1 MSLVTVVWSMIAA
14 ACLTLAAVHLP
25 VWWRNREAR
34 ATLAFGIAAAST
46 AAIAFGELV
55 MLKAPTPEVYAT
67 AVRWVHVPIAVLMV
81 ALAGFAFHYLGAG
94 RRWLAGAA
102 IGLRLLSL
110 VINFSVGQNL
120 NWLEVQALRDVV
132 FLGEVVRV
140 PVGVSNP
147 WMAIGQLSVLLLTGL
162 LRRRQRDRL
171 ATRSTRSRP
180 RRRRHPGLA
189 HAFRRPPGGR
199 CCSGAGSRR
208 PYVLSLFCLGI
219 VAVMAYALST
229 DLLRAKQLVG
239 DLSVKEQEAA
249 LAAEAADFGTFSR
262 DMTRDVIEA
271 SDKWRELFGFA
282 PGQPLA
288 LDDLVQ
294 RIHVDDRAAFADS
307 TAAAIRERGT
317 QHVEFRVQP
326 GDGRIRWIAA
336 IGRVEFDTRGRPVR
350 SRGVCIDISARK
362 QAEQET
368 LRLRQDIAH
377 VGRVSVMGQLASA
390 LAHEI
395 NQPLGAI
402 LRNAEAALLFM
413 QDPSPDLNEINAI
426 LEDIRK
432 DDQRAGAVIDRMR
445 ALLRRDEAEMK
456 PIDVAQM
463 LDDVA
468 ALLRPDAAARHV
480 ALDDRPAARSAP
492 AARRPRAAAAGA
504 AQPDPQRHGC
514 PRRRNGRPAQGR
526 RDRATPGHPCARDS
540 ASPTPAAV
548 FRPAQ
553 IERIFDPFFTT
564 KTSGIGMGLSIS
576 RSIVEAHDGH
586 LWAENNAEGGA
597 TFRFSVRIDRRA
609 VS

>member
-46 AAIAFGELV
+46 AAIAFAELV
-55 MLKAPTPEVYAT
+55 MLKAATPETYAT
-67 AVRWVHVPIAVLMV
+67 AVRWAHVPIVVLMV
-81 ALAGFAFHYLGAG
+81 ALAGFAFHHLGAG
-94 RRWLAGAA
+94 RAWLAIAA

-120 NWLEVQALRDVV
+120 NWLEVQGLRDVM

-140 PVGVSNP
+140 PIGVSNP
-147 WMAIGQLSVLLLTGL
+147 WMAIGQLSVLLLTVFFVDASVTAWRRGRRAAALVVGGILTL
-162 LRRRQRDRL
+162 LMLSGGVL
-171 ATRSTRSRP
+171 AVALFW
-180 RRRRHPGLA
+180 GKFQA
-189 HAFRRPPGGR
+189 
-199 CCSGAGSRR
+199 

-262 DMTRDVIEA
+262 DMRRNVIDA
-271 SDKWRELFGFA
+271 SDKWRELFGFV

-307 TAAAIRERGT
+307 TAASIRERRT

-336 IGRVEFDTRGRPVR
+336 IGRVEFDLRGRPVR

-362 QAEQET
+362 QAEQEM

-445 ALLRRDEAEMK
+445 ALLRRDEAEMQ
-456 PIDVAQM
+456 PVDVAQM

-480 ALDDRPAARSAP
+480 SLEIDLPPDPPRLLGDRVQLQQVLLNLILNGMDALGAGTGGLRKVAVT
-492 AARRPRAAAAGA
+492 ARRLGTHALEFSVADTGSGIPAG
-504 AQPDPQRHGC
+504 
-514 PRRRNGRPAQGR
+514 
-526 RDRATPGHPCARDS
+526 
-540 ASPTPAAV
+540 
-548 FRPAQ
+548 Q

-597 TFRFSVRIDRRA
+597 TFRFSVRIDPAA

>member
-1 MSLVTVVWSMIAA
+1 MSLVTVVWSMIGA

-34 ATLAFGIAAAST
+34 ATLAFGIASAST

-67 AVRWVHVPIAVLMV
+67 AVRWIHVPIAVLMV

-110 VINFSVGQNL
+110 VINFTVGQNL
-120 NWLEVQALRDVV
+120 NWLEVHALRDLV

-147 WMAIGQLSVLLLTGL
+147 WMAIGQLGVLLLLIFFIDASVT
-162 LRRRQRDRL
+162 
-171 ATRSTRSRP
+171 AW
-180 RRRRHPGLA
+180 RRRRRAAALVVGGILALLMLSGGLLA
-189 HAFRRPPGGR
+189 VALFWGKVQ
-199 CCSGAGSRR
+199 A

-229 DLLRAKQLVG
+229 DLLRASKLVG

-271 SDKWRELFGFA
+271 SDKWRDLFGFA
-282 PGQPLA
+282 PGQPLV

-307 TAAAIRERGT
+307 TAAAIRDRGT

-468 ALLRPDAAARHV
+468 ALLRPDAAARHI
-480 ALDDRPAARSAP
+480 ALAIDLPPDPPRLLGDRVQLQQVLLNLILNGMDALGAGTGGLRKIVVT
-492 AARRPRAAAAGA
+492 ARRLGTHALEFSVADTGSGIAA
-504 AQPDPQRHGC
+504 
-514 PRRRNGRPAQGR
+514 
-526 RDRATPGHPCARDS
+526 
-540 ASPTPAAV
+540 
-548 FRPAQ
+548 AQ

-597 TFRFSVRIDRRA
+597 TFHFSVRIDRRA

>member
-46 AAIAFGELV
+46 AAIAFAELV
-55 MLKAPTPEVYAT
+55 MLKAATPETYAT
-67 AVRWVHVPIAVLMV
+67 AVRWAHVPIVVLMV

-94 RRWLAGAA
+94 RAWLAIAA

-120 NWLEVQALRDVV
+120 NWLEVQGLRDVV

-140 PVGVSNP
+140 PIGVSNP
-147 WMAIGQLSVLLLTGL
+147 WMAIGQLSVLLLTVFFVDASVTAWRQGRRAAALVVGGILTL
-162 LRRRQRDRL
+162 LMLSGGVL
-171 ATRSTRSRP
+171 AVALFW
-180 RRRRHPGLA
+180 GKFQA
-189 HAFRRPPGGR
+189 
-199 CCSGAGSRR
+199 

-262 DMTRDVIEA
+262 DMTRNVIDA
-271 SDKWRELFGFA
+271 SDKWRELFGFV

-307 TAAAIRERGT
+307 TAASIRERRT

-336 IGRVEFDTRGRPVR
+336 IGRVEFDLRGRPVR

-362 QAEQET
+362 QAEQEM

-445 ALLRRDEAEMK
+445 ALLRRDEAEMQ
-456 PIDVAQM
+456 PVDVAQM

-480 ALDDRPAARSAP
+480 SLEIDLPPDPPRLLGDRVQLQQVLLNLILNGMDALGAGTGGLRKVAVT
-492 AARRPRAAAAGA
+492 ARRLGTHALEFSVADTGSGIPAG
-504 AQPDPQRHGC
+504 
-514 PRRRNGRPAQGR
+514 
-526 RDRATPGHPCARDS
+526 
-540 ASPTPAAV
+540 
-548 FRPAQ
+548 Q

-597 TFRFSVRIDRRA
+597 TFRFSVRIDPAA

>member
-46 AAIAFGELV
+46 AAIAFAELV
-55 MLKAPTPEVYAT
+55 MLKAATPETYAT
-67 AVRWVHVPIAVLMV
+67 AVRWAHVPIVVLMV

-94 RRWLAGAA
+94 RAWLAIAA

-120 NWLEVQALRDVV
+120 NWLEVQGLRDVV

-140 PVGVSNP
+140 PIGVSNP
-147 WMAIGQLSVLLLTGL
+147 WMAIGQLSVLLLTVFFVDASVTAWRRGRRAAALVVGGILTL
-162 LRRRQRDRL
+162 LMLSGGVL
-171 ATRSTRSRP
+171 AVALFWGKFQAP
-180 RRRRHPGLA
+180 H
-189 HAFRRPPGGR
+189 
-199 CCSGAGSRR
+199 
-208 PYVLSLFCLGI
+208 VLSLFCLGI

-262 DMTRDVIEA
+262 DMTRNVIDA
-271 SDKWRELFGFA
+271 SDKWRELFGFV

-307 TAAAIRERGT
+307 TAASIRERRT

-336 IGRVEFDTRGRPVR
+336 IGRVEFDLRGRPVR

-362 QAEQET
+362 QAEQEM

-445 ALLRRDEAEMK
+445 ALLRRDEAEMQ
-456 PIDVAQM
+456 PVDVAQM

-480 ALDDRPAARSAP
+480 SLEIDLPPDPPRLLGDRVQLQQVLLNLILNGMDALGAGTGGLRKVAVT
-492 AARRPRAAAAGA
+492 ARRLGTHALEFSVADTGSGIPAG
-504 AQPDPQRHGC
+504 
-514 PRRRNGRPAQGR
+514 
-526 RDRATPGHPCARDS
+526 
-540 ASPTPAAV
+540 
-548 FRPAQ
+548 Q

-597 TFRFSVRIDRRA
+597 TFRFSVRIDPAA

>member
-46 AAIAFGELV
+46 AAIAFAELV
-55 MLKAPTPEVYAT
+55 MLKAATPETYAT
-67 AVRWVHVPIAVLMV
+67 AVRWAHVPIVVLMV
-81 ALAGFAFHYLGAG
+81 ALAGFAFHHLGAG
-94 RRWLAGAA
+94 RAWLAIAA

-120 NWLEVQALRDVV
+120 NWLEVQGLRDVM
-132 FLGEVVRV
+132 FLGDVVRV
-140 PVGVSNP
+140 PIGVSNP
-147 WMAIGQLSVLLLTGL
+147 WMAIGQLSVLLLTVFFVDASVTAWRRGRRAAALVVGGILTL
-162 LRRRQRDRL
+162 LMLSGGVL
-171 ATRSTRSRP
+171 AVALFW
-180 RRRRHPGLA
+180 GKFQA
-189 HAFRRPPGGR
+189 
-199 CCSGAGSRR
+199 

-262 DMTRDVIEA
+262 DMTRNVIDA
-271 SDKWRELFGFA
+271 SDKWRELFGFV

-307 TAAAIRERGT
+307 TAASIRERRT

-336 IGRVEFDTRGRPVR
+336 IGRVEFDLRGRPVR

-362 QAEQET
+362 QAEQEM

-445 ALLRRDEAEMK
+445 ALLRRDEAEMQ
-456 PIDVAQM
+456 PVDVAQM

-480 ALDDRPAARSAP
+480 SLEIDLPPDPPRLLGDRVQLQQVLLNLILNGMDALGAGTGGLRKVAVT
-492 AARRPRAAAAGA
+492 ARRLGTHALEFSVADTGSGIPAG
-504 AQPDPQRHGC
+504 
-514 PRRRNGRPAQGR
+514 
-526 RDRATPGHPCARDS
+526 
-540 ASPTPAAV
+540 
-548 FRPAQ
+548 Q

-597 TFRFSVRIDRRA
+597 TFRFSVRIDPAA

>member
-1 MSLVTVVWSMIAA
+1 
-14 ACLTLAAVHLP
+14 
-25 VWWRNREAR
+25 
-34 ATLAFGIAAAST
+34 
-46 AAIAFGELV
+46 
-55 MLKAPTPEVYAT
+55 
-67 AVRWVHVPIAVLMV
+67 
-81 ALAGFAFHYLGAG
+81 
-94 RRWLAGAA
+94 
-102 IGLRLLSL
+102 
-110 VINFSVGQNL
+110 
-120 NWLEVQALRDVV
+120 
-132 FLGEVVRV
+132 
-140 PVGVSNP
+140 
-147 WMAIGQLSVLLLTGL
+147 
-162 LRRRQRDRL
+162 
-171 ATRSTRSRP
+171 
-180 RRRRHPGLA
+180 
-189 HAFRRPPGGR
+189 
-199 CCSGAGSRR
+199 
-208 PYVLSLFCLGI
+208 
-219 VAVMAYALST
+219 MAYALST
-229 DLLRAKQLVG
+229 DLLRASKLVG

-271 SDKWRELFGFA
+271 SDKWRDLFGFA
-282 PGQPLA
+282 PGQPLV

-307 TAAAIRERGT
+307 TAAAIRDRGT

-468 ALLRPDAAARHV
+468 ALLRPDAAARHI
-480 ALDDRPAARSAP
+480 ALAIDLPPDPPRLLGDRVQLQQVLLNLILNGMDALGAGTGGLRKIVVT
-492 AARRPRAAAAGA
+492 ARRLGTHALEFSVADTGSGIAA
-504 AQPDPQRHGC
+504 
-514 PRRRNGRPAQGR
+514 
-526 RDRATPGHPCARDS
+526 
-540 ASPTPAAV
+540 
-548 FRPAQ
+548 AQ

-597 TFRFSVRIDRRA
+597 TFHFSVRIDRRA